1 MSFKIYSRVRFVGS
15 AVDFPELKRNDIGA
29 IIEDYGD
36 GNYEVEFSDPP
47 LGITRAQV
55 VIPEKFLVPIAT
67 LETDYNCLKN

>member
-1 MSFKIYSRVRFVGS
+1 MSIKMYSRVRFIGPI
-15 AVDFPELKRNDIGA
+15 VDFPELKENDIGA

-55 VIPEKFLVPIAT
+55 VIPEKFLVPI
-67 LETDYNCLKN
+67 ES

>member
-1 MSFKIYSRVRFVGS
+1 MSIKMYSRVRFIGPT
-15 AVDFPELKRNDIGA
+15 VDFPELKENDIGA

-55 VIPEKFLVPIAT
+55 VIPEKFLVPV
-67 LETDYNCLKN
+67 ES